1 MNSDEHHPAMT
12 HVSPTPCADFER
24 QLPDYQAGRLSDAD
38 ARHVEAHAASCETCE
53 PRLDAITRRAFEF
66 APPLPPTLRDQTL
79 QAVQTR
85 RSFTV
90 ERGTGVPRRQPRR
103 WGAIGGLAGLAAAAA
118 LAVFVINRG
127 TGLPG
132 FTRLAD
138 SGAADSP
145 IADTPATTTA
155 RIEDVGMMQSAAQFA
170 ESQARSEF
178 VELDAAAREIEAA
191 LAATPTDRELRT
203 FLSTVRARRDELSRR
218 VKEATL

>member
-12 HVSPTPCADFER
+12 PVPPTPCADFER
-24 QLPDYQAGRLSDAD
+24 QLPDYLAGRLSDAD
-38 ARHVEAHAASCETCE
+38 ARHVEAHAASCATCE
-53 PRLDAITRRAFEF
+53 PRLDALTQRQFVY
-66 APPLPPTLRDQTL
+66 APTLPPTLRDQTL
-79 QAVQTR
+79 QAVHAR

-90 ERGTGVPRRQPRR
+90 QPGAGAPSHQPRR
-103 WGAIGGLAGLAAAAA
+103 WGAIGGLAGLAAAAV

-127 TGLPG
+127 TDLPG
-132 FTRLAD
+132 TTRLAD
-138 SGAADSP
+138 SGLADSP
-145 IADTPATTTA
+145 IVDTPATTPA
-155 RIEDVGMMQSAAQFA
+155 RIEDVGMMQSAARFA

-191 LAATPTDRELRT
+191 LAAAPTDRELRT